1 MLVAEKSKEIA
12 ILKSLGATDGS
23 VRRIFV
29 FQGVVIG
36 LTGTIVGVIL
46 GLGLC
51 WVLGTFNIIDIP
63 PGVYPGGNRIPVLID
78 WYDVGLTTICSF
90 LICMLVTIY
99 PSSKAARMNPV
110 DPLRYE

>member
-1 MLVAEKSKEIA
+1 M
-12 ILKSLGATDGS
+12 
-23 VRRIFV
+23 
-29 FQGVVIG
+29 
-36 LTGTIVGVIL
+36 
-46 GLGLC
+46 
-51 WVLGTFNIIDIP
+51 
-63 PGVYPGGNRIPVLID
+63 PVLID